1 MYGLHDGDLTFLT
14 LSVIS
19 VKRYPT
25 IQNATLMITKRILRL
40 MAFLWL
46 LVFVLVTL
54 RFWDTKAV
62 FFRPVLMALTVLCT
76 CMNVSC
82 YGKVFLLFRR
92 YRQELF
98 SHVQQEN
105 KTSRSVGTSNS
116 QPMKGEYSW
125 QYTRKLL
132 SPCSTSC
139 RLSFCA
145 ICPPLLT
152 KSRQPLSDLVKP
164 IRQWE

>member
-1 MYGLHDGDLTFLT
+1 MYRLHDGGLTFPM

-25 IQNATLMITKRILRL
+25 IRNATLMITKRILRL

-98 SHVQQEN
+98 RPRASKRTRLLGQLELRTLNQWKESIHGNTQESFSHHVLHLVVYLFVLSARLCLPN
-105 KTSRSVGTSNS
+105 HGSHCPTS
-116 QPMKGEYSW
+116 
-125 QYTRKLL
+125 
-132 SPCSTSC
+132 
-139 RLSFCA
+139 
-145 ICPPLLT
+145 
-152 KSRQPLSDLVKP
+152 
-164 IRQWE
+164 